1 MATTNRC
8 WINGLMVAGLIVTVI
23 GLAVVLARSLQIPR
37 DWTPVIVG
45 TALFLI
51 GAARR
56 TVGSSR
62 EVDRA

>member
-1 MATTNRC
+1 MATTSRC
-8 WINGLMVAGLIVTVI
+8 WTNGLMVAGLIVTVI
-23 GLAVVLARSLQIPR
+23 GLAVVLARSLEIPR

-45 TALFLI
+45 GALFLI

-62 EVDRA
+62 GVDRA

>member
-37 DWTPVIVG
+37 DWTPGYVG
-45 TALFLI
+45 NIMSECRLEALLH
-51 GAARR
+51 
-56 TVGSSR
+56 
-62 EVDRA
+62 